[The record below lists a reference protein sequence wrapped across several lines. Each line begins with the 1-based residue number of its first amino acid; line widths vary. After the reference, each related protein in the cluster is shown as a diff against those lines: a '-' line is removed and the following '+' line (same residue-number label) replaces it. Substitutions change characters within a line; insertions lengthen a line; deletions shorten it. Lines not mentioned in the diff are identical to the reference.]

1 MVTFEELAKKFA
13 EKAAE
18 EYGIYDVNHWLENY
32 TVKWFETQHALMKL
46 MNLEKESID
55 DIAEFLNKVVGTL
68 CLEEVGVKIK
78 ENEHEKLFKAVNKNY
93 SKIADIEKLIS
104 NVDSHIDTATEKVIK
119 ALNEKPVCDTNKMD
133 NLIEMIEQQNGNFK
147 DIKDFQEKEQDK
159 TLSLL
164 EKIINDYNKVLS
176 EKETEIE
183 KYNERL
189 EKVNNS
195 TFGTRLKYLFG
206 KVKF

>member
-18 EYGIYDVNHWLENY
+18 EYGIYDANHWLENY

-68 CLEEVGVKIK
+68 CLEAVGVKIK
-78 ENEHEKLFKAVNKNY
+78 ENEHVKLFNAVNKNY
-93 SKIADIEKLIS
+93 SKIADMEKLIS
-104 NVDSHIDTATEKVIK
+104 NVDSHIDNATEKVTK

-133 NLIEMIEQQNGNFK
+133 KLIEMIEQQNGNFEEY
-147 DIKDFQEKEQDK
+147 QGKE
-159 TLSLL
+159 LSLL
-164 EKIINDYNKVLS
+164 ERIINDYNKVLS
-176 EKETEIE
+176 EKEAEIE

-206 KVKF
+206 KIKF

>member
-18 EYGIYDVNHWLENY
+18 EYGIYDVDTWLEKY

-46 MNLEKESID
+46 MNLEEESID

-68 CLEEVGVKIK
+68 CLEAVGEKIK
-78 ENEHEKLFKAVNKNY
+78 ENEHVKLFNAVNKNY
-93 SKIADIEKLIS
+93 SKIADIEKLIA
-104 NVDSHIDTATEKVIK
+104 NVDSHIDNATEKVIK
-119 ALNEKPVCDTNKMD
+119 ALNKKPGCDTNKMD
-133 NLIEMIEQQNGNFK
+133 ELIEMIEQQKRNFEEY
-147 DIKDFQEKEQDK
+147 QGKE
-159 TLSLL
+159 LSLL
-164 EKIINDYNKVLS
+164 ERIINDYNKVLS
-176 EKETEIE
+176 EKEAEIE

-195 TFGTRLKYLFG
+195 SFGTRLKYLFG

>member
-46 MNLEKESID
+46 MNLEKDSID
-55 DIAEFLNKVVGTL
+55 NIAEFLNKVVGTL

-78 ENEHEKLFKAVNKNY
+78 ENEHVKLFNAINKNY

-119 ALNEKPVCDTNKMD
+119 ALNKKPDCDNTKMD

-206 KVKF
+206 KIKF

>member
-18 EYGIYDVNHWLENY
+18 EYGIYDVDTWLEKY

-46 MNLEKESID
+46 MNLEEESID

-68 CLEEVGVKIK
+68 CLEAVGVKIK
-78 ENEHEKLFKAVNKNY
+78 ENEHEKLFNSVNKNY

-104 NVDSHIDTATEKVIK
+104 NVDSHIDNATEKVIK
-119 ALNEKPVCDTNKMD
+119 ALDKKPVCDNNKID
-133 NLIEMIEQQNGNFK
+133 ELIEMVEQQKYNFEDMK
-147 DIKDFQEKEQDK
+147 EFKEKE
-159 TLSLL
+159 LSLL
-164 EKIINDYNKVLS
+164 EKFIDEYNKILS
-176 EKETEIE
+176 ENETVIE

-195 TFGTRLKYLFG
+195 NFWTRLKYLFG

>member
-68 CLEEVGVKIK
+68 CLEAVGVKIK
-78 ENEHEKLFKAVNKNY
+78 ENEHEKLFNAVNKNY

-104 NVDSHIDTATEKVIK
+104 NVDSHIDNATEKVIK
-119 ALNEKPVCDTNKMD
+119 ALNEKPGCDTNKMD
-133 NLIEMIEQQNGNFK
+133 KLIEMIEQQKGNFEEY
-147 DIKDFQEKEQDK
+147 QGKE
-159 TLSLL
+159 LSLL
-164 EKIINDYNKVLS
+164 ERIINDYNKVLS
-176 EKETEIE
+176 EKEAEIE

-206 KVKF
+206 KIKF

>member
-68 CLEEVGVKIK
+68 CLESVGEKIK
-78 ENEHEKLFKAVNKNY
+78 ENEHVKLFNAVNKNY
-93 SKIADIEKLIS
+93 SKIADIEKLFS
-104 NVDSHIDTATEKVIK
+104 NVDSHIDNATEKVIK
-119 ALNEKPVCDTNKMD
+119 SLNEKPVCDTNKMD
-133 NLIEMIEQQNGNFK
+133 KLIEMIEQQNGNFEEY
-147 DIKDFQEKEQDK
+147 QGKE
-159 TLSLL
+159 LSLL
-164 EKIINDYNKVLS
+164 KRIINDYNKVLS
-176 EKETEIE
+176 EKEAEIE

-206 KVKF
+206 KIKF

>member
-18 EYGIYDVNHWLENY
+18 EYGIYDVDYWLEKY
-32 TVKWFETQHALMKL
+32 TVMWFETQHALMKL

-68 CLEEVGVKIK
+68 CLEAVGVKIK
-78 ENEHEKLFKAVNKNY
+78 ENEHVKLFNAVNKNY
-93 SKIADIEKLIS
+93 SKIADMEKLIA
-104 NVDSHIDTATEKVIK
+104 NVDSHIDNATEKVIK
-119 ALNEKPVCDTNKMD
+119 ALNEKPVCDNNKMD
-133 NLIEMIEQQNGNFK
+133 KLIEMVEQQKYNFEDMK
-147 DIKDFQEKEQDK
+147 EFKEKE
-159 TLSLL
+159 LSLL
-164 EKIINDYNKVLS
+164 EKVINEYNKILS
-176 EKETEIE
+176 ENETTIE

-195 TFGTRLKYLFG
+195 NFWTRLKYLFG

>member
-18 EYGIYDVNHWLENY
+18 EYGIYDANHWLENY

-68 CLEEVGVKIK
+68 CLEAVGVKIK
-78 ENEHEKLFKAVNKNY
+78 ENEHVKLFNALNKNY
-93 SKIADIEKLIS
+93 SKIADNEKLIS
-104 NVDSHIDTATEKVIK
+104 NVDSHIDNATEKVIK

-133 NLIEMIEQQNGNFK
+133 KLIEMIEQQNGNFEEY
-147 DIKDFQEKEQDK
+147 QGKE
-159 TLSLL
+159 LSLL
-164 EKIINDYNKVLS
+164 ERIINDYNKVLS
-176 EKETEIE
+176 EKEAEIE

-206 KVKF
+206 KIKF

>member
-13 EKAAE
+13 EKAAK
-18 EYGIYDVNHWLENY
+18 EYGIYDVDYWLEKY
-32 TVKWFETQHALMKL
+32 TVMWFETQHALMKL

-68 CLEEVGVKIK
+68 CLEAVSVKIK
-78 ENEHEKLFKAVNKNY
+78 ENEHVKLFNAVNKNY

-119 ALNEKPVCDTNKMD
+119 SLNEKPDCDNTKMD
-133 NLIEMIEQQNGNFK
+133 ELIEMIEQQNGNFK
-147 DIKDFQEKEQDK
+147 DIKEFQEKEQEK
-159 TLSLL
+159 ALSLL
-164 EKIINDYNKVLS
+164 ERIINDYNKVLS
-176 EKETEIE
+176 EKEAEIE

-206 KVKF
+206 KIKF

>member
-68 CLEEVGVKIK
+68 CLEAAGVKIK
-78 ENEHEKLFKAVNKNY
+78 ENEHVKLFNAINKNY

-119 ALNEKPVCDTNKMD
+119 ALNEKPDCDNNMD

-147 DIKDFQEKEQDK
+147 DIKDFQKKEQDK

-176 EKETEIE
+176 EKEAEIE

>member
-18 EYGIYDVNHWLENY
+18 EYGIYDVDTWLEKY

-46 MNLEKESID
+46 MNLEEESID

-68 CLEEVGVKIK
+68 CLEAVGVKIK
-78 ENEHEKLFKAVNKNY
+78 ENEHEKLFNAVNKNY

-104 NVDSHIDTATEKVIK
+104 NVDSHIDNATEKVIK
-119 ALNEKPVCDTNKMD
+119 ALDKKPDCDNNKMD
-133 NLIEMIEQQNGNFK
+133 KLIEMIEQQNRNFEEY
-147 DIKDFQEKEQDK
+147 QGKE
-159 TLSLL
+159 LSLL

-176 EKETEIE
+176 EKEDEIE
-183 KYNERL
+183 KCNERL

-195 TFGTRLKYLFG
+195 NFWTRLKYLFG

>member
-68 CLEEVGVKIK
+68 CLEAVGVKIK
-78 ENEHEKLFKAVNKNY
+78 ENEHVKLFNAVNKNY

-104 NVDSHIDTATEKVIK
+104 NVDSHIDNATEKVIK

-133 NLIEMIEQQNGNFK
+133 KLIEMIEQQNGNFEEY
-147 DIKDFQEKEQDK
+147 QGKE
-159 TLSLL
+159 LSLL
-164 EKIINDYNKVLS
+164 ERIINDYNKVLS
-176 EKETEIE
+176 EKEAEIE

-195 TFGTRLKYLFG
+195 NFWTRLKYLFG

>member
-46 MNLEKESID
+46 MNLENESID

-68 CLEEVGVKIK
+68 CLEAVGVKIK
-78 ENEHEKLFKAVNKNY
+78 ENEHVKLFNAVNKNY

-104 NVDSHIDTATEKVIK
+104 NVDSHIDNATEKVIK
-119 ALNEKPVCDTNKMD
+119 ALNEKPGCDTNKMD
-133 NLIEMIEQQNGNFK
+133 KLIEMIEQQNHNFEEY
-147 DIKDFQEKEQDK
+147 QGKE
-159 TLSLL
+159 LSLL
-164 EKIINDYNKVLS
+164 ERIINDYNKVLS
-176 EKETEIE
+176 EKEAEIE

-206 KVKF
+206 KIKF

>member
-46 MNLEKESID
+46 MNLEEESID

-68 CLEEVGVKIK
+68 CLEAVGEKIK
-78 ENEHEKLFKAVNKNY
+78 ENEHVKLFNAVNKNY

-104 NVDSHIDTATEKVIK
+104 NVDSHIDNSTEKVIK
-119 ALNEKPVCDTNKMD
+119 ALDKKPVCDNNKID
-133 NLIEMIEQQNGNFK
+133 ELIEMIEQQKHNFEE
-147 DIKDFQEKEQDK
+147 IKEFKEKE
-159 TLSLL
+159 LSLL
-164 EKIINDYNKVLS
+164 EKFIDEYNKILS
-176 EKETEIE
+176 ENETVIE

-195 TFGTRLKYLFG
+195 NFWTRLKYLFG

>member
-18 EYGIYDVNHWLENY
+18 EYGIYDVDTWLENY

-46 MNLEKESID
+46 MNLEEESID

-68 CLEEVGVKIK
+68 CLEAVGVKIK
-78 ENEHEKLFKAVNKNY
+78 ESEHVKLFNAVNKNY
-93 SKIADIEKLIS
+93 SKIADIEKLIA
-104 NVDSHIDTATEKVIK
+104 NVDSHIDNATEKVIK
-119 ALNEKPVCDTNKMD
+119 ALNEKPDCDNNELNK
-133 NLIEMIEQQNGNFK
+133 LIEMIEQQNGNFK
-147 DIKDFQEKEQDK
+147 DIKEFQEKEQEK
-159 TLSLL
+159 ALSLL
-164 EKIINDYNKVLS
+164 ERIINDYNKVLS
-176 EKETEIE
+176 EKEAEIE
-183 KYNERL
+183 KCNERL

-206 KVKF
+206 KIKF

>member
-18 EYGIYDVNHWLENY
+18 EYGIYDVDTWLEKY

-46 MNLEKESID
+46 MNLEEESID

-68 CLEEVGVKIK
+68 CLEAVGVKIK
-78 ENEHEKLFKAVNKNY
+78 ENEHEKLFNSVNKNY

-104 NVDSHIDTATEKVIK
+104 NVDSHIDNATEKVIK
-119 ALNEKPVCDTNKMD
+119 ALDKKLVCDNNKID
-133 NLIEMIEQQNGNFK
+133 ELIEMIEQQKHNFEE
-147 DIKDFQEKEQDK
+147 IKEFKEKE
-159 TLSLL
+159 LSLL
-164 EKIINDYNKVLS
+164 EKFIDEYNKILS
-176 EKETEIE
+176 ENETVIE
-183 KYNERL
+183 KYNKKKK
-189 EKVNNS
+189 KVNNS
-195 TFGTRLKYLFG
+195 NFWTRLKYLFG

>member
-18 EYGIYDVNHWLENY
+18 EYGIYDVDSWLEKY

-68 CLEEVGVKIK
+68 CLEAVGVKIK
-78 ENEHEKLFKAVNKNY
+78 ENEHEKLFNAVNKNY

-104 NVDSHIDTATEKVIK
+104 NVDSHIDNATEKVIK
-119 ALNEKPVCDTNKMD
+119 ALNKKPVCDNNKLD
-133 NLIEMIEQQNGNFK
+133 ELIEMIEQQNHNFEEY
-147 DIKDFQEKEQDK
+147 QGKE
-159 TLSLL
+159 LSLL
-164 EKIINDYNKVLS
+164 ERIINDYNKVLS
-176 EKETEIE
+176 EKEAEIE

-206 KVKF
+206 KIKF

>member
-18 EYGIYDVNHWLENY
+18 EYGIYDVDTWLEKY

-46 MNLEKESID
+46 MNLEKDSID
-55 DIAEFLNKVVGTL
+55 NIAEFLNKVVGTL
-68 CLEEVGVKIK
+68 CLEAVGVKIK
-78 ENEHEKLFKAVNKNY
+78 ENEHEKLFNAVNKNY

-104 NVDSHIDTATEKVIK
+104 NVDSHIDNATEKVIK
-119 ALNEKPVCDTNKMD
+119 ALNEKPGCDTNKMD
-133 NLIEMIEQQNGNFK
+133 ELIEMIEQQNRNFEEY
-147 DIKDFQEKEQDK
+147 QGKE
-159 TLSLL
+159 LSLL
-164 EKIINDYNKVLS
+164 ERIINDYNKVLS
-176 EKETEIE
+176 EKEAEIE